1 MDIDQI
7 LRRNDEMIAE
17 TESIM
22 RRGEEIVSKLES
34 GAIKPEDPQVKEVL
48 FQLKERVRIN
58 ADFNTELRQLA
69 EEHEKI
75 TTEH

>member
-1 MDIDQI
+1 MNV
-7 LRRNDEMIAE
+7 L
-17 TESIM
+17 
-22 RRGEEIVSKLES
+22 RGENRFGFRGQLTLDFPLVAKLES
-34 GAIKPEDPQVKEVL
+34 GDVKPEDPQVKEIL

>member
-1 MDIDQI
+1 
-7 LRRNDEMIAE
+7 MI
-17 TESIM
+17 I
-22 RRGEEIVSKLES
+22 R
-34 GAIKPEDPQVKEVL
+34 QVKSLVGGETLAEPVITKEKEIL